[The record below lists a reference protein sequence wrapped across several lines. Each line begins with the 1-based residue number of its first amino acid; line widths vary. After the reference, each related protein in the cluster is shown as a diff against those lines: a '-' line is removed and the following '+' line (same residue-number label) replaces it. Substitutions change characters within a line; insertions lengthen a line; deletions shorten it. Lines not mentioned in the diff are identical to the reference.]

1 MRRVQAVR
9 DKDIDRAMSHIA
21 RDILSF
27 DVINPLQ
34 YRGSDSLRKR
44 AAEWFASFEGPIG
57 FELQDLS
64 VVTGGDVAFSHSL
77 NRVSATKKVDR
88 TSKCGGEQAFAT
100 AKLTAYGRSFMSI
113 IRYLSTHRMAKRRLI
128 SSRSLRGGVTSCRM
142 TRVRDA
148 GF

>member
-77 NRVSATKKVDR
+77 NRVSATKKDGQNFEMWWRASVCYRKIDGLW
-88 TSKCGGEQAFAT
+88 TVIHEHNSVPFDPQNGKA
-100 AKLTAYGRSFMSI
+100 
-113 IRYLSTHRMAKRRLI
+113 
-128 SSRSLRGGVTSCRM
+128 SL
-142 TRVRDA
+142 DLKP
-148 GF
+148 